1 MDHLRIRVAL
11 VRSVVV
17 AYNLVTIQVL
27 YSTFMGR
34 FFKCSLLHDE
44 MTASLQ
50 TKYSLFHGEITAIIS
65 YGNEG
70 NTRHLL
76 K

>member
-1 MDHLRIRVAL
+1 MDHLRIRVAV

-34 FFKCSLLHDE
+34 YFKCSLLHDE
-44 MTASLQ
+44 MTA
-50 TKYSLFHGEITAIIS
+50 
-65 YGNEG
+65 
-70 NTRHLL
+70 
-76 K
+76 

>member
-1 MDHLRIRVAL
+1 MDHLRIRVAV

-17 AYNLVTIQVL
+17 AYNLVTIPSF

-34 FFKCSLLHDE
+34 YFKCSLMHDE

-50 TKYSLFHGEITAIIS
+50 TKCSLFHGEITAIIS

-70 NTRHLL
+70 NARRLL